1 MLSFF
6 IRNRRG
12 VITVMLSIVLIAA
25 LSLNSTFLEIARYR
39 SLERLYKEIEENSAF
54 SVLSQYD
61 RELWENFGLLA
72 IESDTGKDEFMKY
85 LQANLNGLTSN
96 TNGIDRLLSV
106 SDGDVTFDKL
116 YDLAQEDVLKMQI
129 NEFCAYRAPAEALNM
144 IFNIEETLED
154 KIEELGNKLGE
165 AEAFLEKV
173 DSISGKLNYVF
184 DAIDA
189 LADFRDKFKVLRDMY
204 MEFQNS
210 VDSLNEAIS
219 ARDEYKAGLDK
230 VNSGEY
236 TETPP
241 PYTEE
246 GYQEKCSAV
255 VNCAEQVQ
263 SAIPSLRSALEEFYE
278 SYKTFED
285 SLKEMKASGIEG
297 DMSGGVSENVQQMMG
312 DMEKAYTDSEEKF
325 DEIESKMNNYG
336 QDDVDESESA
346 LNTLSEQLNDVDGA
360 TLGEV
365 SAVELS
371 KWSDLENA
379 ETLAEQTITEAEEEV
394 AKEDDIDDGL
404 FTKIKKILESMKALA
419 DIEGLDYFFGGN
431 AISDVMELTPVE
443 NPYEDS
449 DSALVEA
456 QKAAAA
462 EIAKYTEFDMNT
474 LNPNDDVSQYAELE
488 NAMASVQ
495 ERGKAF
501 REACNNLSAGDIR
514 HIISKL
520 RDITD
525 TLMKFI
531 AELTNL
537 ISVFVNVVMGNLLER
552 ILYQKFN
559 PAMYSIGMFSNWT
572 TDMEEDTRLNGS
584 SFQDYGDSS
593 DVFVRANAEYVLGGQ
608 QVEQAN
614 KTRTF
619 IEMLMMRLLCNL
631 PAILSDKELK
641 ELVTALCEI
650 PVVGWIISIFIVVVL
665 IFCEAIWDMV
675 LLLKGDSVEIIKTKR
690 YLALDNVDQ
699 WAEEI
704 DKLLD
709 SGAGGSDD
717 EEGYVDGLSKW
728 DYEEHLLF
736 LLLIFVPGDDM
747 YQRCANLIQMQMR
760 QSEENFQL
768 EDMYTYVRVE
778 SMAAYTPLLPIPAV
792 PGLNSGKLEIN
803 NIHYSGY

>member
-6 IRNRRG
+6 IRNKRG

-25 LSLNSTFLEIARYR
+25 LSLNSTLLEIARYR

-72 IESDTGKDEFMKY
+72 IESDTGKDEFMGY
-85 LQANLNGLTSN
+85 LQANLNGLMSN

-106 SDGDVTFDKL
+106 SEGDVTFDKL

-129 NEFCAYRAPAEALNM
+129 NEFCACRAPAEALNM

-184 DAIDA
+184 DTLEA
-189 LADFRDKFKVLRDMY
+189 LADFRDKFKDLRDMY
-204 MEFQNS
+204 TEFQNS

-219 ARDEYKAGLDK
+219 AREEYKDGLDK

-246 GYQEKCSAV
+246 GYHQMCSAV
-255 VNCAEQVQ
+255 EDCAKQVQ
-263 SAIPSLRSALEEFYE
+263 TAIPPLISALEEFHE
-278 SYKTFED
+278 SYKTFKD
-285 SLKEMKASGIEG
+285 SFDTMKVSGIKE
-297 DMSGGVSENVQQMMG
+297 DMSGGVSENVQQMMS
-312 DMEKAYTDSEEKF
+312 DMEECYTDSEEKF
-325 DEIESKMNNYG
+325 GEIESKMNNYG
-336 QDDVDESESA
+336 QSDVDESELA

-371 KWSDLENA
+371 KWSDIENA
-379 ETLAEQTITEAEEEV
+379 EASAEQTITEAEQEV
-394 AKEDDIDDGL
+394 AKEDDNDDGL
-404 FTKIKKILESMKALA
+404 ISKVTSILDSMKALA
-419 DIEGLDYFFGGN
+419 DIDGLDYFFGGN
-431 AISDVMELTPVE
+431 TISDVTELTSVK

-449 DSALVEA
+449 DLALVEA

-462 EIAKYTEFDMNT
+462 EIAEYTNFNMNT
-474 LNPNDDVSQYAELE
+474 LNPDDDASQYAELE

-495 ERGKAF
+495 ESGKTF
-501 REACNNLSAGDIR
+501 REACGNFTAGDIR
-514 HIISKL
+514 HIISSLKN
-520 RDITD
+520 ITD
-525 TLMKFI
+525 TLIQFI
-531 AELTNL
+531 ADLTNL
-537 ISVFVNVVMGNLLER
+537 ISVFIKVVMGNLLER

-584 SFQDYGDSS
+584 SFQDYEGSS
-593 DVFVRANAEYVLGGQ
+593 DVFVRANAEYVLGGHK
-608 QVEQAN
+608 VEQLN
-614 KTRTF
+614 KTQTF

-631 PAILSDKELK
+631 PAILTDKELMD
-641 ELVTALCEI
+641 LVKALCEI
-650 PVVGWIISIFIVVVL
+650 PVFGWIIAIFIVVVL
-665 IFCEAIWDMV
+665 IFCEAICDMV
-675 LLLKGDSVEIIKTKR
+675 LLLKGDSVEIIKTER
-690 YLALDNVDQ
+690 YLDLANVDQ
-699 WAEEI
+699 WGEKI
-704 DKLLD
+704 TDLINN
-709 SGAGGSDD
+709 GAGGGDD
-717 EEGYVDGLSKW
+717 EGYVDGLSKW

-736 LLLIFVPGDDM
+736 LLLIFVPGDKM
-747 YQRCANLIQMQMR
+747 YERCANLIQMQMR

-768 EDMYTYVRVE
+768 EDMYTYLRVE
-778 SMAAYTPLLPIPAV
+778 SKAAYTPLLPIPAV